1 MADDATVRE
10 RVQELTWALLDEQIT
25 EDEKSLLDTLLLS
38 DDNARRIYLECVM
51 LHADL
56 LTHYAEKP
64 AAAGAEAG
72 TVLSFLGQAP
82 TDLPPTH
89 AGN

>member
-10 RVQELTWALLDEQIT
+10 RVQELTWALLDDEIT
-25 EDEKSLLDTLLLS
+25 DDEKSLLDTLLLS
-38 DDNARRIYLECVM
+38 DDKARRCYLECVM

-56 LTHYAEKP
+56 LAHYSTKP
-64 AAAGAEAG
+64 AAAGVGAE

-82 TDLPPTH
+82 AESPPSH

>member
-10 RVQELTWALLDEQIT
+10 RVQELTWALLDEAIS

-38 DDNARRIYLECVM
+38 DDKARRCYLECVT

-56 LTHYAEKP
+56 MTHFSEKP
-64 AAAGAEAG
+64 TGAAASTSG
-72 TVLSFLGQAP
+72 VLSFLGNTP
-82 TDLPPTH
+82 TDFPSSH
-89 AGN
+89 ASN